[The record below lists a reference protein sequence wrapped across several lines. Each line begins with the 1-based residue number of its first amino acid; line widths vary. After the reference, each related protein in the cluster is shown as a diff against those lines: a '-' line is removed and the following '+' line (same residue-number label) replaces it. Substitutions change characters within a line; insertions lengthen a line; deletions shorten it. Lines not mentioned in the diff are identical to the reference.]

1 MNSKRRGGWWCWPIC
16 DDKSDH
22 RKIIIFARQ
31 HVLHAAMLSLSL
43 RVLYLTADGRLKVEG
58 FVPSSIL
65 LLREDHSRT
74 STFLRLQ

>member
-22 RKIIIFARQ
+22 RKIIFARQ